1 MRRPH
6 RESQQHGTPITYP
19 APFRG
24 WVDSDNAAM
33 PTPGGAAV
41 LDNMLPTRTGA
52 RVRGGSQFVSTVPAA
67 VDQLIT
73 YDDGINEFLFAVSD
87 GKIHNASALD
97 GSAAP
102 VVQSG
107 LGSGE
112 IVSTQFNTVADTY
125 LYVVGGTGSPRL
137 FDGSTWQTVTDV
149 SSPISITGAT
159 GPFSAVWSFKSR
171 LFFAKG
177 MQVYFLPTGEAG
189 GAASDLNLAG
199 VFKNGGRILF
209 GTSWS
214 SDSGAGFGDRCI
226 IATDR
231 GEIAVFEGSDPAS
244 ASDWALVGRYVIPP
258 ILGPNAHLRVGGDVL
273 IATTEG
279 LLPVSG
285 IVSKDP
291 LAVSSIAI
299 SRPIAVAWRRA
310 VALALTSWQVR
321 RWPSAGVILI
331 GRPDAADLWGVY
343 AETGAWFRITGWDAA
358 TAITFKG
365 RVMFAGKGGIV
376 RQGDTT
382 GQDDGEPFVARC
394 RWQPSPQP
402 AAGIKVAQLA
412 RATLNGEGD
421 PCFSLSF
428 VNSTSQA
435 SAMLPDPW
443 VPGDAGSLWDSGV
456 WDQMTWTSGMA
467 DLGVIQ
473 SMWRSVS
480 KTGGL
485 LAPEIQIVSDN
496 DLPIKAELLSVDA
509 IIEGGGIV
517 G

>member
-1 MRRPH
+1 MRRPN

-41 LDNMLPTRTGA
+41 LENMLPTRTGA

-87 GKIHNASALD
+87 GKIYDASALD

-102 VVQSG
+102 VVQSD
-107 LGSGE
+107 LGPGE
-112 IVSTQFNTVADTY
+112 IVATQFRTAADTY
-125 LYVVGGTGSPRL
+125 LYVVGGTGDPRL
-137 FDGSTWQTVTDV
+137 FDGSTWQTVTAT
-149 SSPISITGAT
+149 STPIAITDAT
-159 GPFSAVWSFKSR
+159 GPFSAVWAFKSR

-177 MQVYFLPTGEAG
+177 MQVYFLPTGAVG
-189 GAASDLNLAG
+189 GSAADLNLSG
-199 VFKNGGRILF
+199 VFQNGGRILF

-226 IATDR
+226 IATDQ

-285 IVSKDP
+285 IISKDP
-291 LAVSSIAI
+291 LAVSTIAI
-299 SRPIAVAWRRA
+299 SRPITSAWRQA
-310 VALALTSWQVR
+310 AGLELTGWQVR
-321 RWPSAGVILI
+321 RWPSAGVILVS
-331 GRPDAADLWGVY
+331 RPGAKDLRGVY

-358 TAITFKG
+358 TAVLHKG
-365 RVMFAGKGGIV
+365 RIMFAGKEGII

-402 AAGIKVAQLA
+402 AAGFKVAQLA
-412 RATLNGEGD
+412 RATFMGEGW
-421 PCFSLSF
+421 PAFSLSF
-428 VNSTSQA
+428 VTSNSAA
-435 SAMLPDPW
+435 SANPPDPW
-443 VPGDAGSLWDSGV
+443 VPGEAGSLWDTGI
-456 WDQMTWTSGMA
+456 WDQMTWSVGA
-467 DLGVIQ
+467 AELSVIQ

-480 KTGGL
+480 KTGAL
-485 LAPEIQIVSDN
+485 LAPEVQIVSDN